1 MPIIINVSGSKSSR
15 VLAIASNQLKVEEV
29 NETPTIHRKQSHRI
43 IRVSKLEDVNEAEN
57 KNDDVL
63 PKQPSHHI
71 TRVSKRLSTKS
82 DASLAPSAQL
92 NDIVLQDPDD
102 SHSGT
107 GTPVIWKRNLV
118 RKSKIQQQTK
128 EKDRR
133 CGGLPF
139 PPCCCC
145 AVAGLLAGALI
156 AAVVATLLTLANPA
170 ETTTTTA
177 ITMNSTSITLTTS
190 TSTTSTTA
198 TFTTST
204 TASTTST
211 TSTTATTATSTTTT
225 STTSTTTTAQPCSS
239 VCINTT
245 TSTAGSLMALYLFDS
260 NANDYTNTYN
270 GTEESSP
277 TYVTGYVDSAI
288 NLVSSSQQSVTLPLS
303 LALNNRSMT
312 VGCWL
317 KLQSPLYITSTATEV
332 SIISQ
337 CPSMSYEQCL
347 FYTIRSNVLYQAF
360 YLDDKAGT
368 TSMSGLL
375 GQWIHVA
382 FTFDLTTLLRQIY
395 INGIAEPTGFTYGLN
410 GMLQGGS
417 FLGTGAPATI
427 GRNMLLSAPTNY
439 LNAYV
444 DHFSISNRAKSAC
457 EVLNDATL
465 VAYFSFDSGSLVD
478 SGPNMLVGTAVGQTM
493 ISGER
498 NQALSFTG
506 GTNSYFQV
514 SGLTA
519 IGTVSSSFSIGLWI
533 NANVLYGTIV
543 HVSRY
548 ASGAGGWCLPFLGFT
563 SSQQLAAQIWDGLLV
578 QSALGPILKKKI
590 SFRLKDGTIIVK
602 AGIKSGFKYLKELL
616 LSKPKKKKEKKQ
628 KYSKQS
634 IQHHQQ

>member
-1 MPIIINVSGSKSSR
+1 M
-15 VLAIASNQLKVEEV
+15 QE
-29 NETPTIHRKQSHRI
+29 
-43 IRVSKLEDVNEAEN
+43 
-57 KNDDVL
+57 
-63 PKQPSHHI
+63 
-71 TRVSKRLSTKS
+71 
-82 DASLAPSAQL
+82 
-92 NDIVLQDPDD
+92 
-102 SHSGT
+102 
-107 GTPVIWKRNLV
+107 
-118 RKSKIQQQTK
+118 
-128 EKDRR
+128 
-133 CGGLPF
+133 
-139 PPCCCC
+139 
-145 AVAGLLAGALI
+145 
-156 AAVVATLLTLANPA
+156 
-170 ETTTTTA
+170 
-177 ITMNSTSITLTTS
+177 
-190 TSTTSTTA
+190 
-198 TFTTST
+198 
-204 TASTTST
+204 
-211 TSTTATTATSTTTT
+211 
-225 STTSTTTTAQPCSS
+225 
-239 VCINTT
+239 
-245 TSTAGSLMALYLFDS
+245 
-260 NANDYTNTYN
+260 
-270 GTEESSP
+270 
-277 TYVTGYVDSAI
+277 
-288 NLVSSSQQSVTLPLS
+288 QSVTLPLS

-478 SGPNMLVGTAVGQTM
+478 TGPNMLVGTAVGQTM

-578 QSALGPILKKKI
+578 QSALGPILTLNAWTHVVETFSIANGLKLYINGTLYSTTSPITQYLASGYQNYMTIASTLTASVSSSLCTTSAGLVGFGYYNGSVDELKI
-590 SFRLKDGTIIVK
+590 YSR
-602 AGIKSGFKYLKELL
+602 ELTAEDVCT
-616 LSKPKKKKEKKQ
+616 LSRV
-628 KYSKQS
+628 
-634 IQHHQQ
+634 